1 MLPSMLPPLLQC
13 LMQKRRKVR
22 QNMVKTPTTT
32 TIPSLK
38 AGGGGV
44 YPLSRLL
51 GVGGGVFCGAC
62 IFY

>member
-1 MLPSMLPPLLQC
+1 
-13 LMQKRRKVR
+13 
-22 QNMVKTPTTT
+22 MVKTPTTT

-62 IFY
+62 IFYQNEKDGDEEQVRGKCEVEGR